1 MKSSICSVVE
11 AIPVVVFSLLSM
23 SKAFQSQA
31 GSYTQLQS
39 KFVMDSHEQSNIE
52 LFSVYLTIIPRARMG
67 YESIVHEAEGRMG
80 Y

>member
-1 MKSSICSVVE
+1 VE

-52 LFSVYLTIIPRARMG
+52 LFSVYCFIIHHVNSLKEP
-67 YESIVHEAEGRMG
+67 YESIYFSFGHRTFNL
-80 Y
+80 